1 MIRLANMPM
10 PHATITVHS
19 VLDMFR
25 VNNTLKGVQ
34 CATRDAEEIH
44 KLVAASKI
52 QDSSI
57 SPADWNDLF
66 VAVQTRLENCVNNTF
81 NHESVQPLHAQ
92 KSMVKKV
99 VLECVEDLR
108 HLHNSLPLGHHSQQH
123 C

>member
-10 PHATITVHS
+10 PHATITAHS

-34 CATRDAEEIH
+34 FATADAEVIH
-44 KLVAASKI
+44 GLVAASKI

-66 VAVQTRLENCVNNTF
+66 VAVQTRLENCVNNTL
-81 NHESVQPLHAQ
+81 NHESMQPLHDQ